1 MPSGTLRQKPLNL
14 FYSYAHEDERLR
26 DSLGKYLS
34 PVKQQGM
41 IKEWYDRRIGAG
53 EEWED
58 KIDEHLDSADII
70 PLLISD
76 PCNLL
81 VWP

>member
-1 MPSGTLRQKPLNL
+1 L
-14 FYSYAHEDERLR
+14 
-26 DSLGKYLS
+26 
-34 PVKQQGM
+34 

-70 PLLISD
+70 LLLISD